1 MTAIH
6 TELVG
11 NRRPRLAI
19 LPGLFGRGRNWSGV
33 ANELAAQGYPT
44 VLFDLPN
51 HGRSG
56 WTETFSYPDLADLVA
71 EEIRLRLGSAASIVL
86 VGHSLGGKVAM
97 LTALRHPELV
107 TGLGVVDIAP
117 AVSEQVTSFG
127 PLIEA
132 MRSLD
137 LSALESRAQ
146 ADALLAAK
154 VPDAASR
161 GLLLQNL
168 RRRPQWHWQLNLEL
182 LGASME
188 QIADWPDPGPL
199 TYPGPTLWLTGAR
212 SPYCRPEHLPI
223 MRRLFPA
230 VEQVVV
236 PGAGHWVHADN
247 PDAVIDAL
255 IGLARLSEP

>member
-11 NRRPRLAI
+11 TGRPVFAI
-19 LPGLFGRGRNWSGV
+19 LPGLFGRGRNWSRV
-33 ANELAAQGYPT
+33 AAALADQGYPS

-71 EEIRLRLGSAASIVL
+71 GELELRLGSAARLIL
-86 VGHSLGGKVAM
+86 VGHSLGGKVSM
-97 LTALRHPELV
+97 LAALRHPHLV
-107 TGLGVVDIAP
+107 SALGVVDIAP
-117 AVSEQVTSFG
+117 AVSDQVAGFAS
-127 PLIEA
+127 LVEA

-137 LSALESRAQ
+137 LNGLESRTQ
-146 ADALLAAK
+146 ADRLLAAR
-154 VPDAASR
+154 VPDDASR

-168 RRRPQWHWQLNLEL
+168 RRRGGWHWQLNLDL
-182 LGASME
+182 LGSSLA

-199 TYPGPTLWLTGAR
+199 SYPGPTRWLTGER
-212 SPYCRPEHLPI
+212 STYCRPEHLPL
-223 MRRLFPA
+223 MRRLFAA
-230 VEQVVV
+230 VEQVVI

-255 IGLARLSEP
+255 LGLAELSRA